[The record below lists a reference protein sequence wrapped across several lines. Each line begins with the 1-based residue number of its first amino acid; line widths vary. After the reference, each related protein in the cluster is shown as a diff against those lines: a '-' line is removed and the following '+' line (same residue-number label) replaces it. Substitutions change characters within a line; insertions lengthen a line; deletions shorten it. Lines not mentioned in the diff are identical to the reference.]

1 VLDVYAKVDRDLRGI
16 KYKVRVNEVFFYM
29 EEEYLN
35 ASGSL
40 AYAVYAPDDRINPI
54 IDGNLLVNE
63 LTMPNSHGDN
73 RFQLDVSALAP
84 GAYLLEVWNEKF
96 EKFYLRF
103 IK

>member
-1 VLDVYAKVDRDLRGI
+1 VYAKVDRDLRGV
-16 KYKVRVNEVFFYM
+16 KYKVRVNKVFFYM
-29 EEEYLN
+29 DEEYMN

-40 AYAVYAPDDRINPI
+40 SYAVYDPQDRVYPI
-54 IDGNLLVNE
+54 IDGSLMANE
-63 LTMPNSHGDN
+63 LAMPNAHGDN

-84 GAYLLEVWNEKF
+84 GAYLLEVWNEKE